1 MKNLVAPAAFFA
13 AALIPFAAI
22 SDDAK
27 SNNSNSAEQF
37 TLAVFGDWPYNQLLR
52 DSARLLIDSV
62 NSDTKVRLVLHV
74 GDIHSG
80 SMPCTGAGLNPIP
93 AGSDPAWN
101 EGIFN
106 LFEQFND
113 PLVYTPGD
121 NEWTDCHRKKE
132 LSSGAP
138 LNELAAVRNLFFA
151 NPGATLGVQK
161 RRVLTQAK
169 KFDRLYPAD
178 AQDRKSVV

>member
-52 DSARLLIDSV
+52 DSAGLLIDSV
-62 NSDTKVRLVLHV
+62 NSDPKVRLVLHV

-80 SMPCTGAGLNPIP
+80 SQPCTGAGLVPP
-93 AGSDPAWN
+93 PTTSDPGYNQAV
-101 EGIFN
+101 FDR
-106 LFEQFND
+106 FAQFKD
-113 PLVYTPGD
+113 PFVYTPGD
-121 NEWTDCHRKKE
+121 NEWTDCHSPR
-132 LSSGAP
+132 SS
-138 LNELAAVRNLFFA
+138 
-151 NPGATLGVQK
+151 
-161 RRVLTQAK
+161 
-169 KFDRLYPAD
+169 
-178 AQDRKSVV
+178 